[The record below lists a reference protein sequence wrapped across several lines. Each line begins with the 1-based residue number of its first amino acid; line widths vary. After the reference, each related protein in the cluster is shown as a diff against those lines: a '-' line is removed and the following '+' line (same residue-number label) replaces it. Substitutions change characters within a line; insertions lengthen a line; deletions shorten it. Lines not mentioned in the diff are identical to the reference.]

1 MTKTATVHYE
11 GGLRTTAVHVKSNNQ
26 LLTDAPV
33 DNHGKGETFS
43 PTDLVA
49 TAAVS
54 CMITVMG
61 IHAQKHH
68 LDMGTVD
75 GSVEKIMGSGPRRI
89 IGLNIELV
97 FVGHNL
103 NEGEKKRLE
112 HIAIHCP
119 VANSLNREMV
129 VNVKFRYE

>member
-1 MTKTATVHYE
+1 MKTATVHYE
-11 GGLRTTAVHVKSNNQ
+11 GALRTSAIHVKSNNS
-26 LLTDAPV
+26 LLTDAPT

-49 TAAVS
+49 TATVS

-61 IHAQKHH
+61 IQAEKND
-68 LDMGTVD
+68 LDMGVVD
-75 GSVEKIMGSGPRRI
+75 GSVEKIMGSAPRRI
-89 IGLNIELV
+89 VGLNIELV
-97 FVGHNL
+97 FHGHNL
-103 NEGEKKRLE
+103 NEMQKKRLE

-119 VANSLNREMV
+119 VANSLSKEMI

>member
-1 MTKTATVHYE
+1 MKTATVHYE
-11 GGLRTTAVHVKSNNQ
+11 GQLRTQAIHVKSDNA
-26 LLTDAPV
+26 LLTDAPI

-49 TAAVS
+49 TATVS

-61 IHAQKHH
+61 IHAEKNQ

-75 GSVEKIMGSGPRRI
+75 GSVEKIMASGPRRI
-89 IGLNIELV
+89 AALNIELV
-97 FVGHNL
+97 FQGHNL
-103 NEGEKKRLE
+103 NESAKKRLE

-119 VANSLNREMV
+119 VANSLSNEMI
-129 VNVKFRYE
+129 VNVKFRYD